1 MEIERYGF
9 GAPRPHS
16 SWREYVRVKTQHQRK
31 WIKTINEQIDD
42 NNGNKLNS
50 VLEDKWKDLNTKVK
64 QLGRRFNARE
74 PTTNNFLG
82 YKEQDKE

>member
-50 VLEDKWKDLNTKVK
+50 VLEDKWKDLIEFFFITRLIILEMNRKM
-64 QLGRRFNARE
+64 
-74 PTTNNFLG
+74 
-82 YKEQDKE
+82 